1 MADLAL
7 QRLPAGGVVTMTAAA
22 GGGDTVPSGVYAGG
36 WDVAVVL
43 VVRNAHT
50 STWNVTVAGQ
60 GPVTVAAN
68 GGVAVIPVR
77 GFKFGDRKAVTYSGV
92 TALTVGV
99 ASLTNKTRDVTF

>member
-7 QRLPAGGVVTMTAAA
+7 QRLPDGGAVTMTSAAA
-22 GGGDTVPSGVYAGG
+22 GGDTVPSGVYVGG

-50 STWNVTVAGQ
+50 SPWDVTVAGQ
-60 GPVTVAAN
+60 DAVTVAAN

-77 GFKFGDRKAVTYSGV
+77 GFKFGARKAVTYEGV

-99 ASLTNKTRDVTF
+99 ASLTNKTLDVTF